1 MRLAYPK
8 LGIMSTFPDVTRVLT
23 LNEIAIDDPRDVIDP
38 VTGAL
43 THYEGGPV
51 KILVNNTSFSGEL
64 PDMSQRSDF
73 TAYTTNDDTINVSES
88 PQEGKTEMWE
98 IVNLTMDAHPIHL
111 HLTNFQL
118 IDRQTFNE
126 DAYNAAYAAAF
137 GKGPALLPTGC
148 IIGIFCPAY
157 GPPLAVD
164 GSNPLSGHK
173 LGGNVDIDKLSIVNH
188 RLVPSFL
195 TGQPT
200 LPKNY
205 EAGWLDT
212 VVAMPGQVTRI
223 AVRWA
228 PKDIAIKAPAS
239 KLYYD
244 FDPNADGQ
252 YMYVWHCHIIDHE
265 DNDMMRPDV
274 IRLNPKAPAPENRK
288 LQAGRDY

>member
-1 MRLAYPK
+1 ML
-8 LGIMSTFPDVTRVLT
+8 LVVLT
-23 LNEIAIDDPRDVIDP
+23 LNEIAIDEPRDVIDP

-88 PQEGKTEMWE
+88 PQEGKTEVWE
-98 IVNLTMDAHPIHL
+98 IVNLTADAHPIHL
-111 HLTNFQL
+111 HLTTFQL
-118 IDRQTFNE
+118 VDRQTFNV

-137 GKGPALLPTGC
+137 GKGPATLPPGC
-148 IIGIFCPAY
+148 IIGFFCPAY

-173 LGGNVDIDKLSIVNH
+173 LGGNVDIDKLSIVN
-188 RLVPSFL
+188 RRIVPSFL
-195 TGQPT
+195 TGKPS

-228 PKDIAIKAPAS
+228 PKDIAINAPAS

-244 FDPNADGQ
+244 FRPECGRTVYVCLALPHHRPRGQRDDAAGCDPAQ
-252 YMYVWHCHIIDHE
+252 SKSAC
-265 DNDMMRPDV
+265 
-274 IRLNPKAPAPENRK
+274 A
-288 LQAGRDY
+288 